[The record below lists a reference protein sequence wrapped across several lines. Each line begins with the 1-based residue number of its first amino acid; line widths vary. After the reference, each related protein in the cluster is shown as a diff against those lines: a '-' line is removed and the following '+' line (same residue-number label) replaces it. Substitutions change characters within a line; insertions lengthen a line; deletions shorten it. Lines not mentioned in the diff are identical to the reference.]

1 MNKRLLALL
10 LALVMVFSLCACA
23 NDADKDDKG
32 AEPTPT
38 PTPTPELE
46 LGTVTDGRIYENAY
60 FGFGC
65 ELDDP
70 WVYASEEELLSMVQT
85 TADFVDDDNFKEELL
100 NADIFYDMQAVCYD
114 SGMNINVVVENIG
127 ARYGRLLSEEDITD
141 YNLSNLEAPLA
152 AAGMDVQSMEKDTVV
167 FAAEEHSGIKLHS
180 VISGIDMY
188 QLITNVKV
196 GSYVATITLSST
208 VEDDLYTMLGYFYEV

>member
-10 LALVMVFSLCACA
+10 LALVMVVSLCACA
-23 NDADKDDKG
+23 NDADKDV
-32 AEPTPT
+32 EPTPT
-38 PTPTPELE
+38 PEPTAELE
-46 LGTVTDGRIYENAY
+46 LGTVTDGKTYENAY

-65 ELDDP
+65 ELDDT
-70 WVYASEEELLSMVQT
+70 WVYASEDELLSMVQT
-85 TADFVDDDNFKEELL
+85 TADFVDDDDFKEELL
-100 NADIFYDMQAVCYD
+100 NADMFYDMQAVCHD

-141 YNLSNLEAPLA
+141 YNLNNLEAPLA

-196 GSYVATITLSST
+196 GKYVATITLSST
-208 VEDDLYTMLGYFYEV
+208 VEDNLYTMLGYFYEV

>member
-23 NDADKDDKG
+23 NDADKDV
-32 AEPTPT
+32 EPTPT
-38 PTPTPELE
+38 PEPTAELE
-46 LGTVTDGRIYENAY
+46 LGTVTDGKTYENAY

-65 ELDDP
+65 ELDDT
-70 WVYASEEELLSMVQT
+70 WVYASEDELLSMVQT
-85 TADFVDDDNFKEELL
+85 TADFVDDDDFKEELL
-100 NADIFYDMQAVCYD
+100 NADMFYDMQAVCHD

-141 YNLSNLEAPLA
+141 YNLNNLAAPLA

-167 FAAEEHSGIKLHS
+167 FAAGEHSGIKLHS

-196 GSYVATITLSST
+196 GRYVATITLSST
-208 VEDDLYTMLGYFYEV
+208 VEDNLYTMLGYFYEV

>member
-23 NDADKDDKG
+23 NDADKGDNG
-32 AEPTPT
+32 AEPTPS
-38 PTPTPELE
+38 PTPAPELE

-65 ELDDP
+65 ELDDT
-70 WVYASEEELLSMVQT
+70 WVYASEDELLSMVQT
-85 TADFVDDDNFKEELL
+85 TADFVDDDDFKEELL
-100 NADIFYDMQAVCYD
+100 NADMFYDMQAVCYD
-114 SGMNINVVVENIG
+114 GGMNINVVVENIG

-141 YNLSNLEAPLA
+141 YNLSSLEAPLA
-152 AAGMDVQSMEKDTVV
+152 AAGMDVQSMEKDTVI

-180 VISGIDMY
+180 IISGIDMY

-208 VEDDLYTMLGYFYEV
+208 VENDLYTMLGYFYEV

>member
-10 LALVMVFSLCACA
+10 LALVMVVSLCACA
-23 NDADKDDKG
+23 NDADKDV
-32 AEPTPT
+32 EPTPT
-38 PTPTPELE
+38 PEPTAELE
-46 LGTVTDGRIYENAY
+46 LGTVTDGKTYENAY

-65 ELDDP
+65 ELDDT
-70 WVYASEEELLSMVQT
+70 WVYASEDELLSMVQT
-85 TADFVDDDNFKEELL
+85 TADFVDDDDFKEELL
-100 NADIFYDMQAVCYD
+100 NADMFYDMQAVCHD

-141 YNLSNLEAPLA
+141 YNLNNLEAPLA

-196 GSYVATITLSST
+196 GRYVATITLSST
-208 VEDDLYTMLGYFYEV
+208 VEDNLYTMLGYFYEV

>member
-23 NDADKDDKG
+23 NDADKDV
-32 AEPTPT
+32 EPTPT
-38 PTPTPELE
+38 PEPTAELE
-46 LGTVTDGRIYENAY
+46 LGTVTDGKTYENAY

-65 ELDDP
+65 ELDDT
-70 WVYASEEELLSMVQT
+70 WVYASEDELLSMVQT
-85 TADFVDDDNFKEELL
+85 TADFVDDDDFKEELL
-100 NADIFYDMQAVCYD
+100 NADMFYDMQAVCHD

-141 YNLSNLEAPLA
+141 YNLNNLEAPLA

-196 GSYVATITLSST
+196 GRYVATITLSST
-208 VEDDLYTMLGYFYEV
+208 VEDNLYTMLGYFYEV

>member
-23 NDADKDDKG
+23 NDADKDV
-32 AEPTPT
+32 EPTPT
-38 PTPTPELE
+38 PEPTAELE
-46 LGTVTDGRIYENAY
+46 LGTVTDGKTYENAY

-65 ELDDP
+65 ELDDT
-70 WVYASEEELLSMVQT
+70 WVYASEDELLSMVQT
-85 TADFVDDDNFKEELL
+85 TADFVDDDDFKEELL
-100 NADIFYDMQAVCYD
+100 NADMFYDMQAVCHD

-141 YNLSNLEAPLA
+141 YNLNNLAAPLA

-196 GSYVATITLSST
+196 GRYVATITLSST
-208 VEDDLYTMLGYFYEV
+208 VEDNLYTMLGYFYEV